1 MKMYN
6 LRHVKKEIRVL
17 GLAVKPSGAD
27 HRFYVVGVV
36 YRGKLWLD
44 GVMRTTTHGP
54 EITEDV
60 VEMIK
65 ESPHHPQIRAVL
77 LDGDLVCDEA
87 TIDPISFSSG
97 ASKPVIALN
106 FQTDRS
112 AEHEHV
118 HELAL
123 TQKSASIPAL
133 SVGLRSRVAL
143 GVLEVVSRSGEIPE
157 ALRVAELVVSALSD
171 GDPT

>member
-1 MKMYN
+1 MYN

-36 YRGKLWLD
+36 YRGRHWLD
-44 GVMRTTTHGP
+44 GVMRTTVHDP

-60 VEMIK
+60 VEMIRK
-65 ESPHHPQIRAVL
+65 SPHHPQIRAIL
-77 LDGDLVCDEA
+77 LDGNLVCDEA
-87 TIDPISFSSG
+87 TIDPISLSSG

-106 FQTDRS
+106 IQTDCS
-112 AEHEHV
+112 AEHKHV
-118 HELAL
+118 QKLAL
-123 TQKSASIPAL
+123 TQDGASIHAF
-133 SVGLRSRVAL
+133 SVGLRSRLAQ
-143 GVLEVVSRSGEIPE
+143 GVLEVASRSGEMPE
-157 ALRVAELVVSALSD
+157 ALRVARLVISALSD

>member
-17 GLAVKPSGAD
+17 GLVVKLSRAD
-27 HRFYVVGVV
+27 HRLYVVGVV
-36 YRGKLWLD
+36 YRGRHWLD
-44 GVMRTTTHGP
+44 GVMRTTANGP
-54 EITEDV
+54 EITEDI

-65 ESPHHPQIRAVL
+65 GSPHHPQIRVVL
-77 LDGDLVCDEA
+77 LDGDLVCNEA
-87 TIDPISFSSG
+87 TIDPISLSSG

-118 HELAL
+118 CELAL
-123 TQKSASIPAL
+123 MQEGASIPAL
-133 SVGLRSRVAL
+133 SVGLRSRVAPR
-143 GVLEVVSRSGEIPE
+143 VLEVASRSGEMPE